1 MEGISVVI
9 PTYNRVEYI
18 EEVVLSS
25 AHQEHVNEIII
36 VDDGSDA
43 KAKQILSGV
52 ESNHDIVKLVEHRK
66 NKGLP
71 AARNTGIRESESEY
85 VLFGEDDMVFEEDYA
100 SKLLKEI
107 KQSRYS
113 ISAGRIKNDNVTN
126 DRSDD
131 DYSGIINERLLVG
144 NFTKHT
150 GNTVDV
156 PFVHACALIH
166 NEVFENIR
174 YDEET
179 YDVTYFREETDFY
192 LRASAEGYNIL
203 YNPNAIAHHYDTS
216 PTTGAS
222 GCSPESSFEAKEWHF
237 INNYRFILKNW
248 NIINKKIGINPIVP
262 LFQYTIRGMANTL
275 M

>member
-43 KAKQILSGV
+43 KAKQVLSGV
-52 ESNHDIVKLVEHRK
+52 ESNHDIVKLVEHQK

-150 GNTVDV
+150 GNAVDV

-192 LRASAEGYNIL
+192 LRAGAEGYNIL

-216 PTTGAS
+216 PTARAS

-237 INNYRFILKNW
+237 VNNYRFILKNW

-262 LFQYTIRGMANTL
+262 LFQYTIRGIVNTL
-275 M
+275 T